1 MQLGKLDACQSAQEL
16 SCKTNNNR
24 AQHDQRLTSEK
35 QNSQQPGLIVQHDGE
50 LWSIR
55 SHDDAACSTSHS
67 TALAASSV
75 TQSRD
80 SSFGVG
86 TDNPH
91 AQMRPL
97 DAPNRNES
105 AEGYSYVVAV
115 LNEKWR
121 VIECRDG
128 LQWILQSRD
137 TLRALPTAV
146 WRGRSYCR
154 SKEAL
159 LRVSA
164 AHAGAINPTAAAI
177 VTSLPERIATASHEI
192 LVPGSAPRAEAFSET
207 ATAR

>member
-1 MQLGKLDACQSAQEL
+1 MQQLGKLDACQSAQGL
-16 SCKTNNNR
+16 TYKTDNNR

-35 QNSQQPGLIVQHDGE
+35 QNSQRPGLIVQRDGE
-50 LWSIR
+50 PS
-55 SHDDAACSTSHS
+55 SHS
-67 TALAASSV
+67 TVLAAPSV

-86 TDNPH
+86 ADSPH

-97 DAPNRNES
+97 DAPIRNES
-105 AEGYSYVVAV
+105 AEGYSFVVAV
-115 LNEKWR
+115 LNGKWR
-121 VIECRDG
+121 IIECRDG

-137 TLRALPTAV
+137 TLRALPTTV

-164 AHAGAINPTAAAI
+164 AHAGAIDPTVAAI
-177 VTSLPERIATASHEI
+177 LASLPERIAMHQDRSRI
-192 LVPGSAPRAEAFSET
+192 NGN
-207 ATAR
+207 